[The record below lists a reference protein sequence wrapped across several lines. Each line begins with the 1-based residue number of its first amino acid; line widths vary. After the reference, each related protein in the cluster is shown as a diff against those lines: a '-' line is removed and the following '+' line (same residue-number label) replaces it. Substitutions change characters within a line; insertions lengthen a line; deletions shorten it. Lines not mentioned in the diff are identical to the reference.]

1 MAEYE
6 LGHNNLIQLVK
17 PREYHD
23 QAIPST
29 HSFGSGINVNLNRVH
44 LNVNLNRV
52 HSRRSLF
59 AASSV
64 PHGISPCRVSDQCA
78 WRRLPLD
85 AVVSAE
91 MLDCAPT
98 RPKPVAGSDLWF
110 CLFELLTVLGKDF
123 TRLSYNRKP
132 LRQRHIKPLNCE
144 CTSIKSFQREKV
156 NMSERDEAKGTGAP
170 PSTKERLATIV
181 QGFDTF
187 DSEMKVGTRQR
198 REKDEFKIAE
208 LKAEMKRLD
217 GDLVAE
223 IKRRTE
229 MNKSTQMW
237 FEGQLS
243 ELNRSFHATLEERT
257 VKTTLRLEVLEENI
271 TALDVRFE
279 KEKAMIL
286 QEIDDRG
293 RELARL
299 LNEFK
304 DEFERERVL
313 RLEREEKLIK
323 QLTDQEYVT
332 NERFENQIQTRETR
346 YAAIRVILEDNIK
359 LRDKA
364 EERFQSFFEREIHK
378 LHNDVRAE
386 VEVRL
391 REDDEIVEALNRYT
405 MKLQTSLKIINAT
418 DM

>member
-1 MAEYE
+1 
-6 LGHNNLIQLVK
+6 
-17 PREYHD
+17 
-23 QAIPST
+23 
-29 HSFGSGINVNLNRVH
+29 
-44 LNVNLNRV
+44 
-52 HSRRSLF
+52 
-59 AASSV
+59 
-64 PHGISPCRVSDQCA
+64 
-78 WRRLPLD
+78 
-85 AVVSAE
+85 
-91 MLDCAPT
+91 
-98 RPKPVAGSDLWF
+98 
-110 CLFELLTVLGKDF
+110 
-123 TRLSYNRKP
+123 
-132 LRQRHIKPLNCE
+132 
-144 CTSIKSFQREKV
+144 
-156 NMSERDEAKGTGAP
+156 
-170 PSTKERLATIV
+170 
-181 QGFDTF
+181 
-187 DSEMKVGTRQR
+187 
-198 REKDEFKIAE
+198 
-208 LKAEMKRLD
+208 
-217 GDLVAE
+217 
-223 IKRRTE
+223 
-229 MNKSTQMW
+229 
-237 FEGQLS
+237 
-243 ELNRSFHATLEERT
+243 
-257 VKTTLRLEVLEENI
+257 VLEENI

>member
-1 MAEYE
+1 
-6 LGHNNLIQLVK
+6 
-17 PREYHD
+17 
-23 QAIPST
+23 
-29 HSFGSGINVNLNRVH
+29 
-44 LNVNLNRV
+44 
-52 HSRRSLF
+52 
-59 AASSV
+59 
-64 PHGISPCRVSDQCA
+64 
-78 WRRLPLD
+78 
-85 AVVSAE
+85 
-91 MLDCAPT
+91 
-98 RPKPVAGSDLWF
+98 
-110 CLFELLTVLGKDF
+110 
-123 TRLSYNRKP
+123 
-132 LRQRHIKPLNCE
+132 
-144 CTSIKSFQREKV
+144 
-156 NMSERDEAKGTGAP
+156 MSEREDGAKASGAP

-257 VKTTLRLEVLEENI
+257 VQTTQRLEVLEENI